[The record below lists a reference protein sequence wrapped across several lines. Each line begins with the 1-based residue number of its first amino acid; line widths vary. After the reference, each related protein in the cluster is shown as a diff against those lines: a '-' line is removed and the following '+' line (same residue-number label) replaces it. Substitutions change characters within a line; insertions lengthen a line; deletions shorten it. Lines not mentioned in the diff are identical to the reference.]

1 MVGCEYN
8 RAKLIVNQKIK
19 IMKRINYILL
29 LPVMLLLLIT
39 GCKKDTTAGLSKVVK
54 VSYPEITLNGNA
66 LVILTTGATYTDAGA
81 KLKDDITGA
90 ITTIQ
95 PSDNPVNTAQPG
107 LYVVTFSAKNANG
120 FETTASRLVAVTG
133 VSGTVNRA
141 GTYLRTVTGL
151 NCYITKLAEGVYELK
166 NPGGAGVSTE
176 TKLIMVETAANV
188 YVCPPQPTADFGTM
202 SVININFNAT
212 GVTWNVINPGFGT
225 GTRTFIKQ

>member
-1 MVGCEYN
+1 MKQIRYILFLP
-8 RAKLIVNQKIK
+8 LIG
-19 IMKRINYILL
+19 ILL
-29 LPVMLLLLIT
+29 LT
-39 GCKKDTTAGLSKVVK
+39 GCKKDTTADLSKTVK

-66 LVILTTGATYTDAGA
+66 VVILSTGASYTDAGA

-95 PSDNPVNTAQPG
+95 PTDNPVNTAQPG

-120 FETTASRLVAVTG
+120 FEATASRLVAVTA
-133 VSGTVNRA
+133 VSGTVNRE
-141 GTYLRTVTGL
+141 GTYLRTATGL

-166 NPGGAGVSTE
+166 NPGGAGVSTD
-176 TKLIMVETAANV
+176 TKLIMVETALNV
-188 YVCPPQPTADFGTM
+188 YSCPAQPTADFGTM
-202 SVININFNAT
+202 SVINISFNAT